1 MNSGYLYLQQTDH
14 PSQLLHS
21 TPLHSKLSLSILFH
35 PLPST
40 HSLIHPPAHPSI
52 HPPSKGKKTIMLE
65 KQRSSGSL
73 FLVMISSI
81 SIPSLT
87 EPAPLGE
94 SLHVQDESRT
104 GRTGTLE
111 VDKCI
116 CICTLIPRVFKVDE
130 EGKER
135 GKEND

>member
-1 MNSGYLYLQQTDH
+1 
-14 PSQLLHS
+14 
-21 TPLHSKLSLSILFH
+21 
-35 PLPST
+35 
-40 HSLIHPPAHPSI
+40 
-52 HPPSKGKKTIMLE
+52 MLE